1 MNKKLL
7 ICSLLCL
14 ICSCVNAQ
22 IRISG
27 FVTAKENGQ
36 GIGGVAVVTNSAQ
49 QLALTDSIG
58 HYSISAYPGDTLCF
72 SFFGIETKR
81 VVSNT
86 NESMN
91 VSLPIDV
98 QLLDGVTI
106 SEKRVPIQVLPDKF
120 IVTLDST
127 ISLKGKE
134 TSDLI
139 KQLPMISVSTASLNI
154 MGKDNTIVY
163 LNNRI
168 IHLSG
173 AALTGY
179 LNSISVDDITS
190 IEIVPLPPS
199 EYDASGN
206 VGIIKITTKKSHRPG
221 LKGFVKGGF
230 MQNSYSS
237 GQASAYINYAGEKS
251 FFECTVLFMDYL
263 QKCSDNYEVHF
274 TNETMVTNNV
284 RKLQNLYADANLTF
298 GYDFSEKTQW
308 VISMQ
313 LPGFNLDKGVDLKNH
328 TDFFSTSNVVDS
340 SMNTQGSYSKNTY
353 AFNLESFFRHN
364 FGQQSS
370 FTFSVSYL
378 DDFSKNMRDWK
389 TSKNVP
395 GTHYWDDNCYTTG
408 DFYYSILTP
417 QVDFSFPVLHCQAKA
432 GYKLSYIST
441 KSSSDFFNL
450 QDEVEIM
457 DSLLSNSFNYKE
469 LVNALYFNVSK
480 NWSKWALKVGIRG
493 EYTLVYTSQSS
504 NTKQYN
510 KNYFNLFPSFFASY
524 YPANS
529 HRLTFSYAR
538 RIQRPPFSYL
548 DPFRYYISKYNYT
561 EGNPTLRPSFRHN
574 VEMTYIYKNNLSCKV
589 YYNFGND
596 VFGQYVILD
605 SNNINLQVQK
615 TDNFFKEHSLG
626 FGLYYYVNKK
636 WFEST
641 ISGEFAYVKDISK
654 SNQLSDCQGIM
665 SVLSMQNNF
674 QLGKNFVLICNLSEY
689 FPGLYN
695 HRFKG
700 NAFELDIGLVYSIFK
715 ASIDIKLIAFD
726 IFNTA
731 TPAYFYYSNGIKQNY
746 RNNYDTR
753 CLKFVFSWKIGN
765 WYNNKTNCFDSPG
778 NAEKQRL

>member
-1 MNKKLL
+1 MNNRLF
-7 ICSLLCL
+7 ICGILCL
-14 ICSCVNAQ
+14 ICSCANAQ
-22 IRISG
+22 IHISG
-27 FVTAKENGQ
+27 FVTAEGTGE
-36 GIGGVAVVTNSAQ
+36 GISGVAVVTNSAE
-49 QLALTDSIG
+49 QLTLTDSIG
-58 HYSISAYPGDTLCF
+58 HYYISAYPGDTLWY
-72 SFFGIETKR
+72 SFLGIESKR
-81 VVSNT
+81 VVSEP
-86 NESMN
+86 NESIN
-91 VSLPIDV
+91 ISLPIDV
-98 QLLDGVTI
+98 QLLDGIVV
-106 SEKRVPIQVLPDKF
+106 SEKRAHIQVLPDKF
-120 IVTLDST
+120 IVNLDST

-139 KQLPMISVSTASLNI
+139 KQLPMISVNAASLNI
-154 MGKDNTIVY
+154 LGKDNTIVY

-190 IEIVPLPPS
+190 IEIVPSPPS

-206 VGIIKITTKKSHRPG
+206 VGIIKITTKKSHSPG

-237 GQASAYINYAGEKS
+237 GQASAYINYAGKKS
-251 FFECTVLFMDYL
+251 FFECTLLFMDYL
-263 QKCSDNYEVHF
+263 QKCTDNYEVLF

-284 RKLQNLYADANLTF
+284 RKLQNMYMDANLTF
-298 GYDFSEKTQW
+298 GYDFTEKTQW
-308 VISMQ
+308 VISLQ

-328 TDFFSTSNVVDS
+328 TDFFSASDEADS

-353 AFNLESFFRHN
+353 AFNLESFLRYD

-370 FTFSVSYL
+370 LTISIGYL
-378 DDFSKNMRDWK
+378 DDFSKNLRDWK
-389 TSKNVP
+389 TSKIAL
-395 GTHYWDDNCYTTG
+395 GTHYWDDNCATTG
-408 DFYYSILTP
+408 DFRYSILTP
-417 QVDFSFPVLHCQAKA
+417 QMDFSFPVLHCQAKA

-441 KSSSDFFNL
+441 KANSNFFDL
-450 QDEVEIM
+450 QNEDSQM
-457 DSLLSNSFNYKE
+457 DSSLSNSFNYRE

-480 NWSKWALKVGIRG
+480 NWSKWALKIGLRG
-493 EYTLVYTSQSS
+493 EYTLVHTSQSR
-504 NTKQYN
+504 NN
-510 KNYFNLFPSFFASY
+510 KNYFNLFPSFFAGY

-548 DPFRYYISKYNYT
+548 DPFRYFISKYNYT
-561 EGNPTLRPSFRHN
+561 EGNPNLRPSFRHN
-574 VEMTYIYKNNLSCKV
+574 VELTYIYKNSLSCKV

-605 SNNINLQVQK
+605 SNNIHLQVQK

-626 FGLYYYVNKK
+626 IGLFYYVNKK
-636 WFEST
+636 WFECT

-674 QLGKNFVLICNLSEY
+674 QIGKNFVLICNLSEY

-695 HRFKG
+695 HRYKR
-700 NAFELDIGLVYSIFK
+700 NSFELDAGLVYSIFK
-715 ASIDIKLIAFD
+715 ANIDIKLIVFD
-726 IFNTA
+726 ILNTA
-731 TPAYFYYSNGIKQNY
+731 TPAYFYYSNGIRQNY

-753 CLKFVFSWKIGN
+753 CLKFIFSWKIGN
-765 WYNNKTNCFDSPG
+765 WYNSKTNSFDSPG